1 MNISL
6 NKENYSIDNV
16 YFYDPIKNSVIE
28 NSNFIRIIY
37 SNSSVSINGI
47 FIKIEF
53 DFINKTNDFTKQ
65 KFIINPYDNQIIIN
79 YIKTIEYDI
88 IEKINIKNKKKI
100 YKIYEQLMSGY
111 IKNIDNNN
119 YTNNFILKI
128 SGLWESEKEY
138 GLTFKFI
145 DFNHQ

>member
-65 KFIINPYDNQIIIN
+65 KIIINPYDNQKIIN

>member
-65 KFIINPYDNQIIIN
+65 KIIINPYDNQKIIN

-88 IEKINIKNKKKI
+88 IEKINIKNKKNI

>member
-65 KFIINPYDNQIIIN
+65 KIIINPYDNQKIIN

-119 YTNNFILKI
+119 YSNNFILKI

>member
-37 SNSSVSINGI
+37 SNSSISINGI

>member
-65 KFIINPYDNQIIIN
+65 KIIINPYDNQKIIN
-79 YIKTIEYDI
+79 YIKNIEFDI

-128 SGLWESEKEY
+128 SGLWESETSY
-138 GLTFKFI
+138 GIVFKFI
-145 DFNHQ
+145 